1 MLQNYLS
8 KDIIHEVLL
17 FLSFEALIRHQ
28 LEARV
33 ASLAKL

>member
-8 KDIIHEVLL
+8 EDIIREVLL
-17 FLSFEALIRHQ
+17 FLSFEALIHH
-28 LEARV
+28 LLTARV